1 MEYRPFADELAAETR
16 CVQELHRLLAA
27 ELDLVSGR
35 STAALSARTGGE
47 LSARWERDVA
57 VHRWSERAAQLRAA
71 RSGLCFGRLD
81 GRDGPPLYV
90 GRVGLTAPDG
100 ATDDATALLD
110 WRAPAARPYYCAT
123 LASPMGVVRRRHFQ
137 LAGIAP
143 DERVVDIHDDIFTA
157 SLDDT
162 DTAHTAADPAL
173 LAALSAPR
181 GSAMRDIVSTIQAE
195 QDAVIR
201 LPLGGVVVIEGGPG
215 TGKTAVALHR
225 VAYLLYT
232 HREQLARRGVLVVGP
247 SGPFLE
253 YVGGVLPS
261 LGESAVVFTTPGR
274 LHRGVD
280 ATAVDAP
287 EVARLK
293 GDLVMCAVLRKAVA
307 AEQTLPAEPILIA
320 LDAVTLEVDRK
331 VATRARR
338 AARDSGRPHNAARMV
353 FAEDLVVQLVERGVE
368 LITGGVLADPE
379 DRDLDRMFEGDEYA
393 LDPAESAAAIARDL
407 ADDLRDELVDHPG
420 FRAALNALW
429 PLRTPERLLAELLSS
444 PARLAA
450 VNAQLRREGHRGLD
464 LRVLHRAEGAAWTVS
479 DAPLLDELVE
489 LLGPLPRRKPR
500 GRNGVRYAAEV
511 LTLIDAHDRTIAGED
526 ADELRATDFVTAGML
541 AERFDDE
548 LVGSVAERAAAD
560 REWTYGHLVVD
571 EAQELSAMDW
581 HVLARR
587 CPSRSITAVG
597 DLAQRSAPAGARTW
611 AEVLAPVAGDRFTLR
626 ALTVNYRTPAEIME
640 AAALALPVDERHR
653 VPQSVRRTGEPPFHA
668 RLDELAGLVDG
679 RGTAAVITADPAA
692 LPTLDGFVVHSP
704 GSAKGLEFDVVAVV
718 DPDAIG
724 AACPADLYVAMTR
737 ATRRLVL
744 VPGAQSS
751 SASIRAAVRAPSVS
765 TET

>member
-1 MEYRPFADELAAETR
+1 MEYRPLADELAAETR

-81 GRDGPPLYV
+81 ARDGPPLYV

-110 WRAPAARPYYCAT
+110 WRAPAARPFYCAT

-331 VATRARR
+331 VGDAGPAGRARQRAPAQRGAHGVRRGPPRAAGRARR
-338 AARDSGRPHNAARMV
+338 RADHRRGARR
-353 FAEDLVVQLVERGVE
+353 
-368 LITGGVLADPE
+368 
-379 DRDLDRMFEGDEYA
+379 
-393 LDPAESAAAIARDL
+393 
-407 ADDLRDELVDHPG
+407 
-420 FRAALNALW
+420 
-429 PLRTPERLLAELLSS
+429 
-444 PARLAA
+444 
-450 VNAQLRREGHRGLD
+450 
-464 LRVLHRAEGAAWTVS
+464 
-479 DAPLLDELVE
+479 
-489 LLGPLPRRKPR
+489 PR
-500 GRNGVRYAAEV
+500 GPR
-511 LTLIDAHDRTIAGED
+511 
-526 ADELRATDFVTAGML
+526 
-541 AERFDDE
+541 
-548 LVGSVAERAAAD
+548 
-560 REWTYGHLVVD
+560 
-571 EAQELSAMDW
+571 
-581 HVLARR
+581 
-587 CPSRSITAVG
+587 P
-597 DLAQRSAPAGARTW
+597 
-611 AEVLAPVAGDRFTLR
+611 
-626 ALTVNYRTPAEIME
+626 
-640 AAALALPVDERHR
+640 
-653 VPQSVRRTGEPPFHA
+653 
-668 RLDELAGLVDG
+668 
-679 RGTAAVITADPAA
+679 
-692 LPTLDGFVVHSP
+692 
-704 GSAKGLEFDVVAVV
+704 
-718 DPDAIG
+718 
-724 AACPADLYVAMTR
+724 
-737 ATRRLVL
+737 
-744 VPGAQSS
+744 
-751 SASIRAAVRAPSVS
+751 
-765 TET
+765 

>member
-110 WRAPAARPYYCAT
+110 WRAPAARPFYCAT

-162 DTAHTAADPAL
+162 DNAHTAADPAL

-280 ATAVDAP
+280 ATAVG
-287 EVARLK
+287 RTR
-293 GDLVMCAVLRKAVA
+293 GR
-307 AEQTLPAEPILIA
+307 PAEGRPGHVRGA
-320 LDAVTLEVDRK
+320 AQGGGGRADPARRADPD
-331 VATRARR
+331 RARR
-338 AARDSGRPHNAARMV
+338 RHAGGRPEGGDAGPAGRPRQR
-353 FAEDLVVQLVERGVE
+353 APAQRGAH
-368 LITGGVLADPE
+368 GVRRGP
-379 DRDLDRMFEGDEYA
+379 
-393 LDPAESAAAIARDL
+393 P
-407 ADDLRDELVDHPG
+407 
-420 FRAALNALW
+420 RAAG
-429 PLRTPERLLAELLSS
+429 R
-444 PARLAA
+444 AR
-450 VNAQLRREGHRGLD
+450 RRADHR
-464 LRVLHRAEGAAWTVS
+464 RGA
-479 DAPLLDELVE
+479 
-489 LLGPLPRRKPR
+489 RRPR
-500 GRNGVRYAAEV
+500 GPR
-511 LTLIDAHDRTIAGED
+511 
-526 ADELRATDFVTAGML
+526 
-541 AERFDDE
+541 
-548 LVGSVAERAAAD
+548 
-560 REWTYGHLVVD
+560 
-571 EAQELSAMDW
+571 
-581 HVLARR
+581 
-587 CPSRSITAVG
+587 P
-597 DLAQRSAPAGARTW
+597 
-611 AEVLAPVAGDRFTLR
+611 
-626 ALTVNYRTPAEIME
+626 
-640 AAALALPVDERHR
+640 
-653 VPQSVRRTGEPPFHA
+653 
-668 RLDELAGLVDG
+668 
-679 RGTAAVITADPAA
+679 
-692 LPTLDGFVVHSP
+692 
-704 GSAKGLEFDVVAVV
+704 
-718 DPDAIG
+718 
-724 AACPADLYVAMTR
+724 
-737 ATRRLVL
+737 
-744 VPGAQSS
+744 
-751 SASIRAAVRAPSVS
+751 
-765 TET
+765 

>member
-1 MEYRPFADELAAETR
+1 VEYRPLADELAAETR

-27 ELDLVSGR
+27 ELDVVSGR

-71 RSGLCFGRLD
+71 RAGLCFGRLD

-90 GRVGLTAPDG
+90 GRIGLSRADD
-100 ATDDATALLD
+100 TDEEEETALLD
-110 WRAPAARPYYCAT
+110 WRAPAAQPFYCAT
-123 LASPMGVVRRRHFQ
+123 LASPMGLVRRRHFQ
-137 LAGIAP
+137 LAGTAP
-143 DERVVDIHDDIFTA
+143 RERVVDIHDDVFTA
-157 SLDDT
+157 TT

-173 LAALSAPR
+173 LAALAAPR
-181 GSAMRDIVSTIQAE
+181 GSAMRDIVATIQAE

-201 LPLGGVVVIEGGPG
+201 LPLGGTVVIEGGPG

-338 AARDSGRPHNAARMV
+338 AARDSGRTHNAARMV
-353 FAEDLVVQLVERGVE
+353 FAEDLLVQLVERGVE

-420 FRAALNALW
+420 FRAALNELW

-444 PARLAA
+444 PARLRAITAA
-450 VNAQLRREGHRGLD
+450 LRREGHRGLD
-464 LRVLHRAEGAAWTVS
+464 LAVLHRVDGAAWTVS

-500 GRNGVRYAAEV
+500 GGNGVRYAAEV
-511 LTLIDAHDRTIAGED
+511 LTLLDAHDRTIAGED
-526 ADELRATDFVTAGML
+526 ADELRATDFVTADML

-548 LVGSVAERAAAD
+548 LVGSVAERAAGD
-560 REWTYGHLVVD
+560 REWTYGHVVVD

-597 DLAQRSAPAGARTW
+597 DLAQRAAPAGARTW
-611 AEVLAPVAGDRFTLR
+611 AQVLAPIAGDRFTLR

-640 AAALALPVDERHR
+640 AAALALPEEERHR
-653 VPQSVRRTGEPPFHA
+653 VPQSVRRTGEPPIHA
-668 RLDELAGLVDG
+668 RLDELAALVDG
-679 RGTAAVITADPAA
+679 PGTAAVITTDPGA
-692 LPTLDGFVVHSP
+692 LPELDGFAVHTP

-718 DPDAIG
+718 DPAAIG

-737 ATRRLVL
+737 ATRRLIL
-744 VPGAQSS
+744 VG
-751 SASIRAAVRAPSVS
+751 
-765 TET
+765 

>member
-1 MEYRPFADELAAETR
+1 VEYRPLIDELAAETR
-16 CVQELHRLLAA
+16 RVQELHRLLAA
-27 ELDLVSGR
+27 ELDVVSGR

-71 RSGLCFGRLD
+71 RAGLCFGRLD

-90 GRVGLTAPDG
+90 GRIGLTA
-100 ATDDATALLD
+100 DAEETALLD
-110 WRAPAARPYYCAT
+110 WRAPAAQPFYCAT
-123 LASPMGVVRRRHFQ
+123 LANPMGLVRRRHFQ
-137 LAGIAP
+137 LAGTAP
-143 DERVVDIHDDIFTA
+143 QERVVDIHDDVFTA
-157 SLDDT
+157 AT
-162 DTAHTAADPAL
+162 DTAHTASDPAL
-173 LAALSAPR
+173 LAALAAPR
-181 GSAMRDIVSTIQAE
+181 GSAMRDIVATIQAE

-201 LPLGGVVVIEGGPG
+201 LPLAGTVVIEGGPG

-274 LHRGVD
+274 LHHGVD
-280 ATAVDAP
+280 ATALEAP

-307 AEQTLPAEPILIA
+307 AEQALPAEPIRIA
-320 LDAVTLEVDRK
+320 LDAVTVEVDRA
-331 VATRARR
+331 VATKARR
-338 AARDSGRPHNAARMV
+338 AARDSGRTHNAARMV
-353 FAEDLVVQLVERGVE
+353 FAEGLVAQLVERGVE
-368 LITGGVLADPE
+368 LITGGVLADPD
-379 DRDLDRMFEGDEYA
+379 DRDLDRVFAGDEYA

-420 FRAALNALW
+420 FRAALNQLW

-444 PARLAA
+444 PTRLRAITAA
-450 VNAQLRREGHRGLD
+450 LRREGHRGLD
-464 LRVLHRAEGAAWTVS
+464 LAVLHRADGAAWTVS

-489 LLGPLPRRKPR
+489 LLGPLPRRKLR
-500 GRNGVRYAAEV
+500 DTGVRYAAEV
-511 LTLIDAHDRTIAGED
+511 LTLLDAHDRNIAGED

-560 REWTYGHLVVD
+560 REWTYGHVVVD

-597 DLAQRSAPAGARTW
+597 DLAQRAAPAGARTW
-611 AEVLAPVAGDRFTLR
+611 AEVLAPIAGDRFTLR

-640 AAALALPVDERHR
+640 AAALALPEDERHR
-653 VPQSVRRTGEPPFHA
+653 VPRSVRRTGEPPIDA
-668 RLDELAGLVDG
+668 GIEELAGFVDG
-679 RGTAAVITADPAA
+679 PGTAAVITADPAA
-692 LPTLDGFVVHSP
+692 LPDLDGFAVHTP

-718 DPDAIG
+718 DPEAIG

-744 VPGAQSS
+744 VSGAQSS
-751 SASIRAAVRAPSVS
+751 SVSIRAAVRAPSVS

>member
-1 MEYRPFADELAAETR
+1 MEYRPLADELAAETR
-16 CVQELHRLLAA
+16 RVQELHRLLAA
-27 ELDLVSGR
+27 ELDVVSGR

-71 RSGLCFGRLD
+71 RAGLCFGRLD

-90 GRVGLTAPDG
+90 GRIGLSRADD
-100 ATDDATALLD
+100 TDEEETALLD
-110 WRAPAARPYYCAT
+110 WRAPAAQPFYCAT
-123 LASPMGVVRRRHFQ
+123 LASPMGLVRRRHFQ
-137 LAGIAP
+137 LAGTAP
-143 DERVVDIHDDIFTA
+143 QERVVDIHDDVFTA
-157 SLDDT
+157 AT

-173 LAALSAPR
+173 LAALAAPR
-181 GSAMRDIVSTIQAE
+181 GSAMRDIVATIQAE

-232 HREQLARRGVLVVGP
+232 HREQLSRRGVLVVGP

-274 LHRGVD
+274 LHNGVD
-280 ATAVDAP
+280 ATAVEAP
-287 EVARLK
+287 DVARLK

-307 AEQTLPAEPILIA
+307 AEQTLPVEPIRIT
-320 LDAVTLEVDRK
+320 LDAVTVEVDRA
-331 VATRARR
+331 VATKARR
-338 AARDSGRPHNAARMV
+338 AARDSGRTHNAARMV
-353 FAEDLVVQLVERGVE
+353 FAECLVAQLVERGVE
-368 LITGGVLADPE
+368 LITGGVLADPD
-379 DRDLDRMFEGDEYA
+379 DRDLDRVFEGDEYA

-420 FRAALNALW
+420 FRAALNELW

-444 PARLAA
+444 PARLRAITAA
-450 VNAQLRREGHRGLD
+450 LRRERHRGPD
-464 LRVLHRAEGAAWTVS
+464 LAVLHRVDGAAWTVS

-489 LLGPLPRRKPR
+489 LLGPLPRRRPR
-500 GRNGVRYAAEV
+500 DTGVLYAAEV
-511 LTLIDAHDRTIAGED
+511 LTLLDAHDRTIAGED
-526 ADELRATDFVTAGML
+526 ADELRATDFVTADML

-560 REWTYGHLVVD
+560 REWTYGHVVVD

-597 DLAQRSAPAGARTW
+597 DLAQRAAPAGARTW
-611 AEVLAPVAGDRFTLR
+611 AQVLAPIAGDRFTLR
-626 ALTVNYRTPAEIME
+626 ALTVTYRTPAEILE
-640 AAALALPVDERHR
+640 AAALALPEEERHR
-653 VPQSVRRTGEPPFHA
+653 VPQSVRRTGEPPSHA
-668 RLDELAGLVDG
+668 RLDALAGLVDG
-679 RGTAAVITADPAA
+679 PGTAAVITTDPGA
-692 LPTLDGFVVHSP
+692 LPHFEGFVVHTP

-718 DPDAIG
+718 DPAAIG

-737 ATRRLVL
+737 ATRRLIL
-744 VPGAQSS
+744 VG
-751 SASIRAAVRAPSVS
+751 
-765 TET
+765 

>member
-1 MEYRPFADELAAETR
+1 MEYRPLADELATETR
-16 CVQELHRLLAA
+16 RVQELHRLLAA
-27 ELDLVSGR
+27 ELDVVSGR

-90 GRVGLTAPDG
+90 GRIGLSRA
-100 ATDDATALLD
+100 DDTEEEETALLD
-110 WRAPAARPYYCAT
+110 WRAPAAQPFYCAT
-123 LASPMGVVRRRHFQ
+123 LASPMGLVRRRHFQ
-137 LAGIAP
+137 LAGTAP
-143 DERVVDIHDDIFTA
+143 QERVVDIHDDVFTA
-157 SLDDT
+157 AT
-162 DTAHTAADPAL
+162 DAAHTAADPAL
-173 LAALSAPR
+173 LAALAAPR
-181 GSAMRDIVSTIQAE
+181 GSAMRDIVATIQAE

-201 LPLGGVVVIEGGPG
+201 LPLGGTVVIEGGPG

-232 HREQLARRGVLVVGP
+232 HREQLSRRGVLVVGP
-247 SGPFLE
+247 SGPFLD

-274 LHRGVD
+274 LHNGVD
-280 ATAVDAP
+280 ATAVEAP
-287 EVARLK
+287 DVARLK

-307 AEQTLPAEPILIA
+307 AEQTLPVEPIRIT
-320 LDAVTLEVDRK
+320 LDAVTVEVDRA
-331 VATRARR
+331 VATKARR
-338 AARDSGRPHNAARMV
+338 TARDSGRTHNAARME
-353 FAEDLVVQLVERGVE
+353 FAEGLVAQLVERGVE
-368 LITGGVLADPE
+368 LITGGVLADPD
-379 DRDLDRMFEGDEYA
+379 DRDLDRVFEGDEYA

-420 FRAALNALW
+420 FRAALNELW

-444 PARLAA
+444 PARLRAITAA
-450 VNAQLRREGHRGLD
+450 LRREGHRGLD
-464 LRVLHRAEGAAWTVS
+464 LAVLHRVDGAAWTVS

-489 LLGPLPRRKPR
+489 LLGPLPRRRPR
-500 GRNGVRYAAEV
+500 GGNGVRYAAEV
-511 LTLIDAHDRTIAGED
+511 LTLLDAHDRTIAGED
-526 ADELRATDFVTAGML
+526 ADELRATDFVTADML

-560 REWTYGHLVVD
+560 REWTYGHVVVD

-597 DLAQRSAPAGARTW
+597 DLAQRAAPAGARTW
-611 AEVLAPVAGDRFTLR
+611 AQVLAPIAADRFTLR

-640 AAALALPVDERHR
+640 AAVLALPEEERHR
-653 VPQSVRRTGEPPFHA
+653 VPQSVRRTGEPPIHA
-668 RLDELAGLVDG
+668 RLDELAALVDG
-679 RGTAAVITADPAA
+679 PGTAAVIMTDTGS
-692 LPTLDGFVVHSP
+692 LPGLDGFAVHTP

-718 DPDAIG
+718 DPEAIG

-737 ATRRLVL
+737 ATRRLIL
-744 VPGAQSS
+744 VG
-751 SASIRAAVRAPSVS
+751 
-765 TET
+765 